1 MRFGPTHSRTRPEP
15 VGRRSAYGDLPSGP
29 QPVSTPGSDELRFD
43 TDEAAVAFL
52 DRAIAALDPYLREGI
67 IPSRQVIDPLLDV
80 WSAARSVDPDV
91 ARPVEELL
99 TVLISRTTT
108 TPAELV
114 GTLDHVQI
122 AALQARVFT
131 HPECGDPL
139 SLGPD
144 PMEGTSMGR
153 RSDRCRSR
161 PPPRTDSPEPGFTSQ
176 ARSSL

>member
-1 MRFGPTHSRTRPEP
+1 MRFGPTHSRTRPEAI
-15 VGRRSAYGDLPSGP
+15 VRRSAYGDLPSGP

-80 WSAARSVDPDV
+80 WSAAQSVDPDV

-114 GTLDHVQI
+114 GTLDQVQI

-131 HPECGDPL
+131 H
-139 SLGPD
+139 S
-144 PMEGTSMGR
+144 
-153 RSDRCRSR
+153 
-161 PPPRTDSPEPGFTSQ
+161 
-176 ARSSL
+176 